1 MRWLKPVPDLNRED
15 VWRDNTMNYKKL
27 RYFYTVA
34 QTLNFTKAAEQ
45 LYISQSAVSRHMKEL
60 EEDFGVPLFVRTN
73 RDLILTDAGRVLKDE
88 VQQWFSR
95 EDEIY
100 QKVRAAAFKNITRF
114 NIGFMGI
121 RPAYHIPA
129 IVNQMLLE
137 SPDLSVNLR
146 RYNWDEILASL
157 NCNETDICLR
167 LRMGEFQD
175 ENYEHF
181 VLDQAYPAMVVSARH
196 PMAKEK
202 KASLKAFRNERFLI
216 LSGKDSAIPYSY
228 TRKMF
233 QKSGFI
239 PQSSEYDQVETILMM
254 IHSDA
259 GVSLLSR
266 FAATDQF
273 PDLCIVEL
281 EEIDPLYLELIWKKN
296 NANAFIPN
304 FVEKLNAYYT
314 NLPAQ

>member
-1 MRWLKPVPDLNRED
+1 
-15 VWRDNTMNYKKL
+15 MNYNKL
-27 RYFYTVA
+27 RCFYTVA

-60 EEDFGVPLFVRTN
+60 EEDFGVALFIRTN
-73 RDLILTDAGRVLKDE
+73 RDLILTDAGKVLRDE
-88 VQQWFSR
+88 VQPWFSR

-100 QKVRAAAFKNITRF
+100 QKVRAAAFQNITRF

-137 SPDLSVNLR
+137 SPELSVNLR
-146 RYNWDEILASL
+146 RYNWDEILPSL

-175 ENYEHF
+175 EKYEHF
-181 VLDQAYPAMVVSARH
+181 VLDQACPAMVVSERH
-196 PMAKEK
+196 PMAKK
-202 KASLKAFRNERFLI
+202 KRAFLWEFRNETFLT
-216 LSGKDSAIPYSY
+216 LSRKDSAIPYSY
-228 TRKMF
+228 TRRMF
-233 QKSGFI
+233 QKSGFV
-239 PQSSEYDQVETILMM
+239 PQSSEYDQVETILML

-273 PDLCIVEL
+273 PDLCVVEL
-281 EEIDPLYLELIWKKN
+281 EETDPLYLELVWKKN
-296 NANAFIPN
+296 KNNVFIPD
-304 FVEKLNAYYT
+304 FIEKLNTYYT
-314 NLPAQ
+314 GPDSGSL